1 MNNLAPH
8 DDELPRFLRV
18 LYTMVDD
25 TDCDYVIRWGHM
37 GTAIEIVNV
46 QAMSDVVLPKYF
58 SHQKFTSFQRQLNYF
73 GFRKWTK
80 TQTDICTFSHPD
92 FLQYDQQRAH
102 MIRRGKRCTSSPRT
116 VPCTPRSAVSTPSW
130 SSLEPKKVAPKSTT
144 VGRMAVKRSLSE
156 IEMPV
161 MKKMKETPVESPLV
175 LDDDEAQYKQ
185 ILDFLMDIPASDW
198 LDLPVEGTDTDSL
211 DSLLQPEEDIFS
223 FKNIPV
229 IEPISLPSTSIDW
242 KLVLGSATFPTAC

>member
-1 MNNLAPH
+1 
-8 DDELPRFLRV
+8 
-18 LYTMVDD
+18 
-25 TDCDYVIRWGHM
+25 
-37 GTAIEIVNV
+37 
-46 QAMSDVVLPKYF
+46 
-58 SHQKFTSFQRQLNYF
+58 
-73 GFRKWTK
+73 
-80 TQTDICTFSHPD
+80 
-92 FLQYDQQRAH
+92 
-102 MIRRGKRCTSSPRT
+102 
-116 VPCTPRSAVSTPSW
+116 
-130 SSLEPKKVAPKSTT
+130 
-144 VGRMAVKRSLSE
+144 MAVKRSLSE